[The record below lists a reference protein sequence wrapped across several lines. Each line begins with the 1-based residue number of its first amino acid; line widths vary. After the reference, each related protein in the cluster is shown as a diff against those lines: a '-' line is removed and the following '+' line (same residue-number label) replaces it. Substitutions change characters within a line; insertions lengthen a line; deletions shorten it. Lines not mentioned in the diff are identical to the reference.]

1 MKSTAAFS
9 DTEEPLQGG
18 RPVLTLRGVSKA
30 FGAVRALRNVDLEVC
45 DHEVLAIVGDN
56 GAGKSTLVE
65 ILAGALTPD
74 EGQMFVDD
82 KPVTLTSPAAARH
95 LGVATVFQDLALC
108 ENLDVVENLFLGNE
122 VFRGGL
128 LDEVVMEK
136 RSWELLGQLAAR
148 VPSVRIPVAQLS
160 AGQRQAVAVARS
172 LLGEP
177 RVVILDEPT
186 AALGVAQ
193 TAEVLNL
200 IERLRERGHAVV
212 LVSHNLA
219 DVHAV
224 ADRIAVLR
232 LGRINGTF
240 SADET
245 SYEDLFAAVTGARG
259 TNRTATRGLTNSE
272 TVQSD
277 DA

>member
-1 MKSTAAFS
+1 MTSAAHYEH
-9 DTEEPLQGG
+9 TKEPLQGAK
-18 RPVLTLRGVSKA
+18 PVLTLRGVSKT
-30 FGAVRALRNVDLEVC
+30 FGAVRALRTVDLEVC

-74 EGQMFVDD
+74 EGQLLVDGA
-82 KPVTLTSPAAARH
+82 PVTLASPAAARD
-95 LGVATVFQDLALC
+95 LGIATVFQNLALC

-122 VFRGGL
+122 VFRNGL

-136 RSWELLGQLAAR
+136 RAWELLGQLAAR
-148 VPSVRIPVAQLS
+148 VPSVRIPVAHLS

-200 IERLRERGHAVV
+200 IERLRARGHAVV

-232 LGRINGTF
+232 LGRINGIF

-245 SYEDLFAAVTGARG
+245 RYEDLLAAVTGAHG
-259 TNRTATRGLTNSE
+259 TPRNASQRSARTHTTGAQT
-272 TVQSD
+272 
-277 DA
+277 